1 MEKDT
6 NNKNTEKL
14 LMSLLVSR
22 GLSAT
27 TIAKITG
34 VTQSTISKMIPISD
48 IQSDI
53 KKYGKK

>member
-6 NNKNTEKL
+6 NNKNIERL